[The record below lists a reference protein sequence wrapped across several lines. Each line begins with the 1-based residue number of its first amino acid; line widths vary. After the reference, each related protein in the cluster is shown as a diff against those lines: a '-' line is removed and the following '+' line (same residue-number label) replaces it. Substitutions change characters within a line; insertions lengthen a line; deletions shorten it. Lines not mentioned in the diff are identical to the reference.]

1 MRLYLDHFFVGAFP
15 LNQNRWVNAMIFA
28 CCLFLTTPNAAAA
41 GTASLS
47 VSPATLS
54 FGNVTVGSAA
64 ILPVMVTSAGTAALT
79 ISSVTFKG
87 AGFSVSGVR
96 FPLTLNPGQT
106 ATMEVR
112 SAALTIGAITGTLTI
127 KSNSSASPS
136 TAIRLT
142 GTGVSRAIPQLSV
155 SATSL
160 SFGNVTVGLTATLPV
175 TVTSIGTGALT
186 ITSQAIT
193 GEFTVSGA
201 TFPITLNP
209 KQTVTLN
216 VTSAPKTAGQA
227 AGVLRISS
235 NAVRHNRTA
244 IRLISTGAAQ
254 TSPQLAVSSASLN
267 FGNVKVGATATLP
280 VTLTSSG
287 TGALTISSRVISGT
301 GFTVSGVAFPIML
314 NPKQAV
320 TLSVTFAPKAASKAT
335 GKLTISSNAA
345 RHSGI
350 DVGLASNGVTQT
362 GPQLKVSPGSL
373 SFGTVDDG
381 SSAVLPVTLTSTGTS
396 PVSISSATIKGAA
409 FSVSGAAFPV
419 TLNPTLGITLMVQF
433 SPAAGIAMAGALTI
447 GSNSSDGASTVV
459 NLNGSGQYVV
469 NLNWDA
475 PSSSPDP
482 IAGYDIYRSIQGSS
496 SYQMINSS
504 GMKTMYIDNS
514 VQSGSIYSY
523 LVKSVDGAGVQS
535 GPSNTASATIP

>member
-1 MRLYLDHFFVGAFP
+1 MRLYLDHFFVSALP
-15 LNQNRWVNAMIFA
+15 LNQNRWVSAMIFV
-28 CCLFLTTPNAAAA
+28 CCLFLTAPNAAAA

-64 ILPVMVTSAGTAALT
+64 TLPVMVTSTGTTALT
-79 ISSVTFKG
+79 ISSATVKG
-87 AGFSVSGVR
+87 AGFSVSGVK
-96 FPLTLNPGQT
+96 FPLTLNPGQI

-127 KSNSSASPS
+127 QSNSSASPS

-142 GTGVSRAIPQLSV
+142 GTGVSRAIAQLSI
-155 SATSL
+155 STTSL
-160 SFGNVTVGLTATLPV
+160 SFGNVTVGSTATLPV
-175 TVTSIGTGALT
+175 TVTSTGTGALT
-186 ITSQAIT
+186 INSQAIT

-209 KQTVTLN
+209 KQTLTLN

-227 AGVLRISS
+227 AGVLRINS
-235 NAVRHNRTA
+235 NAVRHNRMA
-244 IRLISTGAAQ
+244 IRLISTGTAQ
-254 TSPQLAVSSASLN
+254 TSPQLAVSPASLD

-301 GFTVSGVAFPIML
+301 GFTVSGTAFPLML

-320 TLSVTFAPKAASKAT
+320 TLNVMFAPKKASKET
-335 GKLTISSNAA
+335 GKLTISSNAV

-350 DVGLASNGVTQT
+350 DVSLASTGVTQT
-362 GPQLKVSPGSL
+362 GPQLTVSPGSL
-373 SFGTVDDG
+373 SFGAVDDG

-396 PVSISSATIKGAA
+396 PVSINSATIKGAG

-433 SPAAGIAMAGALTI
+433 SPAAGVAMAGTLTI

-459 NLNGSGQYVV
+459 NLNGSGQYIV
-469 NLNWDA
+469 NLTWDA
-475 PSSSPDP
+475 PSSTPDP
-482 IAGYDIYRSIQGSS
+482 IAGYNVYRSLQGSA

-504 GMKTMYIDNS
+504 GMKTIYIDNS
-514 VQSGSIYSY
+514 VQSGTIYSY
-523 LVKSVDGAGVQS
+523 LVKSVDGSGVES